1 MNYGGK
7 WRQIKGV
14 GVEGGVMEGRL
25 LCAMCE
31 LKTMYPRSTERST
44 IDRWIEGGTM
54 EEIDSERG
62 ESEGE

>member
-1 MNYGGK
+1 METDKGRGGC
-7 WRQIKGV
+7 
-14 GVEGGVMEGRL
+14 VMEGRL

-31 LKTMYPRSTERST
+31 LKTMYPHSAERST

-62 ESEGE
+62 EREGE